1 MFYSANLLRTSA
13 QEDTASQIALRD
25 CSKEVREMT
34 GYMTFSAWGK
44 KNVVEYQKITA
55 NHKNRHLELMILALL
70 VWEDARA

>member
-1 MFYSANLLRTSA
+1 
-13 QEDTASQIALRD
+13 
-25 CSKEVREMT
+25 MT